1 MVRQVYLAAEDRV
14 STSSTNGTF
23 RGSLAK
29 LMSYANYMT
38 PLSLPALSSELR
50 GVTMHLSR
58 RLRNERAD
66 IDLSD
71 SQFSVLAYLVR
82 TGAHTPNELS
92 VWEHVTP
99 PSMNRTINALET
111 AGLVARTPD
120 ASDGRKVFVTAT
132 ENGFAVVKETRR
144 KRDAWLHSRL
154 SALTAEERR
163 TLEEATVIL
172 RAMVAP

>member
-1 MVRQVYLAAEDRV
+1 
-14 STSSTNGTF
+14 
-23 RGSLAK
+23 
-29 LMSYANYMT
+29 MT
-38 PLSLPALSSELR
+38 PPLSLPALSSELR

-66 IDLSD
+66 IELSD

-99 PSMNRTINALET
+99 PSMNRTINALEA

-132 ENGFAVVKETRR
+132 ENGCAVVKETRR
-144 KRDAWLHSRL
+144 RRDAWLHSRL
-154 SALTAEERR
+154 SALTPDERR

-172 RAMVAP
+172 RKLVAP

>member
-1 MVRQVYLAAEDRV
+1 
-14 STSSTNGTF
+14 
-23 RGSLAK
+23 
-29 LMSYANYMT
+29 MT
-38 PLSLPALSSELR
+38 ASLSLPALSSELR

-66 IDLSD
+66 IDLGD

-82 TGAHTPNELS
+82 TGPHTPNELS

-99 PSMNRTINALET
+99 PSMNRTLNALET

-132 ENGFAVVKETRR
+132 ENGIAVVKETRR
-144 KRDAWLHSRL
+144 RRDAWLHSRL
-154 SALTAEERR
+154 SALTPAERR
-163 TLEEATVIL
+163 VLEEATVIL
-172 RAMVAP
+172 RTIVAP